1 MTKVAQDNSKLIR
14 DVAPRRVLCPA
25 RFLKTSLRGL
35 ENPAMNVPLTPI
47 RCLYR
52 AVDLYG
58 KKIGVVSGP
67 SSFTYAQFGERCE
80 RLAAGLLSE
89 GIRPGDRIAYLSFN
103 NHQLLEGY
111 YGPPLVRAIAML
123 LNVRLQPAEL
133 TTILNH
139 ADASML
145 VFESEFAPLIQELR
159 EACPSIKRYVAID
172 QCVPQ
177 ADLLL
182 EDLLTRDRISRPD
195 IFSFDENEI
204 AELFYTSGSTG
215 TPKGV
220 TLSHRT
226 LYAHALGILSTFS
239 CKDTDVELHT
249 IPLFH
254 ANGWGRPQSITMK
267 GGKHVMVRRFEPAS
281 VLRIIQ
287 EEKATA
293 MTLVPTMANALLNC
307 PELGKFDTS
316 SMRVI
321 TTGGAASSPELIARL
336 EQAFHCE
343 VCSGYGLTETAPVA
357 TTAQTKSNVACAD
370 ETERLSRLAA
380 AGWPLV
386 GTEVHVADAEM
397 HDVPRDMETVGEVV
411 VRGDNVMDG
420 YYREADASRAAI
432 TNNWL
437 RTGDMAVWDEEN
449 YIYIVDRKKD
459 IIISGGENISSI
471 EVEKAIFA
479 HPAVLECAVVSAP
492 DPQWGEIPVAIVV
505 LKPGVLLSEEQL
517 LVSLMPRIAKYKMP
531 RLVKVVEGPLPKTG
545 TGKML
550 KRELR
555 EAFWSGK
562 ATRVQG

>member
-1 MTKVAQDNSKLIR
+1 
-14 DVAPRRVLCPA
+14 
-25 RFLKTSLRGL
+25 
-35 ENPAMNVPLTPI
+35 MNVPLTPI
-47 RCLYR
+47 RGLYR

-58 KKIGVVSGP
+58 KKTGVVSGS

-89 GIRPGDRIAYLSFN
+89 GIRAGDRVAYLSFN

-111 YGPPLVRAIAML
+111 YGPLLVRAISMP

-133 TTILNH
+133 TTILCH
-139 ADASML
+139 AGASMM
-145 VFESEFAPLIQELR
+145 VFESDFAPLVEELR
-159 EACPSIKRYVAID
+159 KVCPGIRRYVSID
-172 QCVPQ
+172 RPVPQ
-177 ADLLL
+177 ADLFL
-182 EDLLTRDRISRPD
+182 EDLLARDRIPRPD

-226 LYAHALGILSTFS
+226 LYLHALAILSSFP

-254 ANGWGRPQSITMK
+254 ANGWGRPQSVTMK
-267 GGKHVMVRRFEPAS
+267 GSRHVMVRRFEPAY

-287 EEKATA
+287 EQRATS
-293 MTLVPTMANALLNC
+293 MTLVPTMANALLNS
-307 PELGKFDTS
+307 PELGQFDTS
-316 SMRVI
+316 SLTMI

-336 EQAFHCE
+336 EQAFHCQ
-343 VCSGYGLTETAPVA
+343 VCSGYGLTETAPVI
-357 TTAQTKSNVACAD
+357 TAQPKGTVSCAE
-370 ETERLSRLAA
+370 ETDRLTRQAA

-386 GTEVHVADAEM
+386 GSEVHVVDAQM
-397 HDVPRDMETVGEVV
+397 RDVPRDMQAVGEVV

-420 YYREADASRAAI
+420 YYREAEATKAAI
-432 TNNWL
+432 TNGWL

-449 YIYIVDRKKD
+449 YIHIVDRKKD

-505 LKPGVLLSEEQL
+505 LKPGHQLTEEQL
-517 LVSLMPRIAKYKMP
+517 LSSLKPRIAKFKLP
-531 RLVKVVEGPLPKTG
+531 RLVQFVEGPLPKTG

-550 KRELR
+550 KRQLR
-555 EAFWSGK
+555 EPFWQGK
-562 ATRVQG
+562 ETRVQG

>member
-1 MTKVAQDNSKLIR
+1 
-14 DVAPRRVLCPA
+14 
-25 RFLKTSLRGL
+25 
-35 ENPAMNVPLTPI
+35 MNVPLTPV

-80 RLAAGLLSE
+80 QLAAGLLSE
-89 GIRPGDRIAYLSFN
+89 GIRPGDRVAYLSFN
-103 NHQLLEGY
+103 NHQLLEAY
-111 YGPPLVRAIAML
+111 YGPPLIRAVAMP

-133 TTILNH
+133 TTILCH
-139 ADASML
+139 AGASML
-145 VFESEFAPLIQELR
+145 VFESEFAPLVQELR
-159 EACPSIKRYVAID
+159 KACPSIRRYVAID
-172 QCVPQ
+172 QPVPQ
-177 ADLLL
+177 ADLYL
-182 EDLLTRDRISRPD
+182 EDLLARDRIPRPD
-195 IFSFDENEI
+195 VFSFDENEI

-226 LYAHALGILSTFS
+226 LYLHALAILSSFP

-254 ANGWGRPQSITMK
+254 ANGWGRPQSVTMK
-267 GGKHVMVRRFEPAS
+267 GAKHVMVRRFDPAF

-287 EEKATA
+287 EEKAMA

-307 PELGKFDTS
+307 PDLGKFDTS
-316 SMRVI
+316 SMRLI

-336 EQAFHCE
+336 EQAFHCD
-343 VCSGYGLTETAPVA
+343 VSSGYGLTESAPVI
-357 TTAQTKSNVACAD
+357 TTAQPKGTVLDAD
-370 ETERLSRLAA
+370 EKERLTRVAA
-380 AGWPLV
+380 AGWPIV
-386 GTEVHVADAEM
+386 GTEVHVMDGQM
-397 HDVPRDMETVGEVV
+397 QDVPRDMQTVGEVV
-411 VRGDNVMDG
+411 VRSDNVMDG
-420 YYREADASRAAI
+420 YYRDAEATKAAI
-432 TNNWL
+432 TGGWL
-437 RTGDMAVWDEEN
+437 HTGDMAVWDHEN
-449 YIYIVDRKKD
+449 YIHIVDRKKD

-492 DPQWGEIPVAIVV
+492 DPQLGEIPVAIIV
-505 LKPGVLLSEEQL
+505 LKPGQQLSEEQL
-517 LVSLMPRIAKYKMP
+517 LTSLKPRIAKYKMP
-531 RLVKVVEGPLPKTG
+531 RLVQFVEGPLPKTG

-550 KRELR
+550 KRQLR
-555 EAFWSGK
+555 EAFWTGK